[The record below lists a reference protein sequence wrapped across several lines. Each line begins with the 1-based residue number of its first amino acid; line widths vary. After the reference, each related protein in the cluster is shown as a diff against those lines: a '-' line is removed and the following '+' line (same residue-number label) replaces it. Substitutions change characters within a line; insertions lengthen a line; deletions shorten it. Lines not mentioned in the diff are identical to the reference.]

1 MLTSHF
7 RARGLAALLLFA
19 ASAGT
24 ALAADSTPPPSPA
37 NAAGNP
43 VASLDDLFSEEGA
56 QDVAVSPS
64 GKLLGA
70 VIRRKTEDVIVV
82 MDLTTGD
89 HKIISRAGRK
99 EVGPKF
105 DAHISTIYWKT
116 DERLLFRV
124 TISPS
129 EGVSWRELTNGSYR
143 RLGRRLFAVDRDG
156 KNLVRLLGEN
166 RNSALD
172 FAFDLGAIRSL
183 LTKDPENIL
192 MVVDGEDGR
201 SLFKVNV
208 NTGKGEQMERANP
221 SVHDWWLDLDGK
233 PVVRVEVSLGTLR
246 YYRREDGEKWKKFYS
261 VRLKELQNQR
271 IEYDWLGAS
280 TDPNKVYVLA
290 RPEGA
295 QRYGV
300 YLYDL
305 KNESFGAPVAENAQY
320 DISNAWISRDG
331 TKVLR
336 YCYLAHVRI
345 CESSD
350 STANAHMRGL
360 RKYFNNSANVYV
372 VDSSQDL
379 QTLLLFVEG
388 PSDAPA
394 YYEYQLAQRQIN
406 LIGLSQQSLDKR
418 PLPTATVLEYA
429 ASDGLKV
436 HGYLTR
442 PPGAD
447 KATQLP
453 LIVMPHGGPEARDYL
468 SFDLYAQFFASRGY
482 AVFQPNFRGSDG
494 FGLTY
499 TESGYGQWGR
509 KMQDDITDGVRL
521 LIEQKTV
528 DPRRICIV
536 GASYGGYA
544 ALAGAT
550 LTPDLYQCAV
560 SIAGITD
567 LDEFLKARR
576 RKFGSDSEIYLY
588 WVKQIGDPQK
598 DAERIASVSPAMLI
612 DKIKAPILLVH
623 GDDDQIVPY
632 AQSTDFKKKLD
643 KSGRKTELITLEE
656 EDHSGWSSTNE
667 RKVMD
672 AIAKFVT
679 GRIGPGAAAAPA
691 PTASR

>member
-1 MLTSHF
+1 MLTSHL
-7 RARGLAALLLFA
+7 RARGLAPFLLLA
-19 ASAGT
+19 GLAGAS
-24 ALAADSTPPPSPA
+24 LAADPTPSPSPA
-37 NAAGNP
+37 VPGGSP

-70 VIRRKTEDVIVV
+70 VIRRKSEDVIVV
-82 MDLTTGD
+82 KDLTTGD
-89 HKIISRAGRK
+89 HKIISSAGRK
-99 EVGPKF
+99 DIGPKL

-116 DERLLFRV
+116 DDRLLFRV
-124 TISPS
+124 TINPS
-129 EGVSWRELTNGSYR
+129 EGVSWSELTNGAYR

-156 KNLVRLLGEN
+156 KNLTRLLGEN
-166 RNSALD
+166 RDAALD
-172 FAFDLGAIRSL
+172 FAFDLGAIRSML
-183 LTKDPENIL
+183 PKDPENIL
-192 MVVDGEDGR
+192 MVVDGENGR
-201 SLFKVNV
+201 SLFRVNV
-208 NTGKGEQMERANP
+208 NTGKGEQAERANP
-221 SVHDWWLDLDGK
+221 AVWDWWLDLEGK
-233 PVVRVEVSLGTLR
+233 PVVRVEMSLGALR
-246 YYRREDGEKWKKFYS
+246 YYRRDDEGKWKKFYS
-261 VRLKELQNQR
+261 VRLKELKSQR

-290 RPEGA
+290 RPEVA

-305 KNESFGAPVAENAQY
+305 KNESFGPPVAENPQF

-336 YCYLAHVRI
+336 YCYLAHVRV
-345 CESSD
+345 CESAD
-350 STANAHMRGL
+350 PKVNAHMRGL
-360 RKYFNNSANVYV
+360 RKYFKDSANVYV
-372 VDSSQDL
+372 VDSSDDL

-394 YYEYQLAQRQIN
+394 YYEYQLSQKQLN
-406 LIGLSQQSLDKR
+406 LIGLAQQSLDKR

-447 KATQLP
+447 RATQLP

-468 SFDLYAQFFASRGY
+468 SFDLYAQYFAARGY

-494 FGLTY
+494 FGRSF
-499 TESGYGQWGR
+499 TESGYGEWGR

-521 LIEQKTV
+521 LIEQKTA
-528 DPRRICIV
+528 DAQRICIV

-550 LTPDLYQCAV
+550 LTPDLYKCVV

-576 RKFGSDSEIYLY
+576 RKFGSDSDIYQY

-598 DAERIASVSPAMLI
+598 DAERIAAVSPAMLI
-612 DKIKAPILLVH
+612 DRIKAPILLVH
-623 GDDDQIVPY
+623 GDDDQIVPF
-632 AQSTDFKKKLD
+632 AQSQEFKKKLD

-667 RKVMD
+667 RKVVD
-672 AIAKFVT
+672 AVEKFIA
-679 GRIGPGAAAAPA
+679 GRIGGGAAATSA
-691 PTASR
+691 PTAAR